1 MEGIVIKTTGK
12 YYTVRKDD
20 LEIVKC
26 RLKGKFR
33 ITVFR
38 STNPIVVGDRV
49 EIERNSEYWMIVQ
62 LKKRKNQIV
71 RKSVKLSKQEH
82 IIAAN
87 IDQVILM
94 ITLDSPVTSTS
105 FIDRF
110 LVAAN
115 SYNIN
120 VIMLFNKSDLL
131 LGELQIKQD
140 YLKDVYER
148 IGYKCFSLSVIND
161 DLSNIKDLMKGKV
174 NMISGHSGVGKSTFI
189 NKLQD
194 NLEIK
199 TNEISFNH
207 KQGQHT
213 TTFSEM
219 YNLDFGAY
227 IIDTPGIKG
236 FGLVAIDINK
246 IGNFFPEFVSLKS
259 ACKFHNCMHKEEP
272 LCAVKI
278 GLEKGNI
285 AESRYKNYITMLSE
299 KPNDFRL
306 NDY

>member
-33 ITVFR
+33 ITGFR

-49 EIERNSEYWMIVQ
+49 KIERNSEYWMIVQ

-161 DLSNIKDLMKGKV
+161 DLSNIKELMKGKV